1 MLDQVRLRLAP
12 LSQAAPIAVTSERGM
27 LSLSF
32 DDFPID
38 AWTEGGRVMA
48 DHGVHATYYVS
59 GSLCGQVHDDMPQFE
74 VSHLQAVAEAGHE
87 IGCHTFDHT
96 SALKVSAGEFHA
108 SIDRNAQWVS
118 ERLDGYVMETFAY
131 PFGDWSIG
139 TKRSVAKR
147 FKCARGVL
155 YGLNEGTVDRAGLVS
170 IGLESKSLADF
181 DMEAVAAKA
190 AAQGA
195 WLVLYG
201 HDVGD
206 RPSPYGCSP
215 KQLERMILAAK
226 AAGLDILPV
235 KDALARIH

>member
-1 MLDQVRLRLAP
+1 MLDQVRLRIAP
-12 LSQAAPIAVTSERGM
+12 LSRAAPIAVGSQRGM
-27 LSLSF
+27 MSLSF
-32 DDFPID
+32 DDFPIS

-59 GSLCGQVHDDMPQFE
+59 GSLCGQVHDDMRQFE
-74 VSHLQAVAEAGHE
+74 VAHLQAVAEAGHE
-87 IGCHTFDHT
+87 IGCHTFDHI
-96 SALKVSAGEFHA
+96 SALKARAAEFHA
-108 SIDRNAQWVS
+108 SIDRNAHWVA
-118 ERLDGYVMETFAY
+118 ERLDGYAMETFAY

-155 YGLNEGTVDRAGLVS
+155 RGVNNGKVDRAGLVS
-170 IGLESKSLADF
+170 IGLESKSLATF
-181 DMEAVAAKA
+181 DMEAVAVKA

-206 RPSPYGCSP
+206 RSSPYGCSP